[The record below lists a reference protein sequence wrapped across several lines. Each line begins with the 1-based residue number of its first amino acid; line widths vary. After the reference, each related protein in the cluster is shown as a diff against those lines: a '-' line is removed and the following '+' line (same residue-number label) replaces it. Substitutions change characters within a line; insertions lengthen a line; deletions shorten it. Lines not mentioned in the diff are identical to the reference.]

1 MTIIPYPS
9 TRHGRT
15 PLLQRDAMAICA
27 APGDHAHRPS
37 LYAMA
42 WLTLKSAR
50 GQIVHQHRL
59 RASHMI
65 DHSAGGEAA

>member
-1 MTIIPYPS
+1 
-9 TRHGRT
+9 
-15 PLLQRDAMAICA
+15 MAICA
-27 APGDHAHRPS
+27 APGEHAHRPS

-65 DHSAGGEAA
+65 VHSAGGEAA